1 MKTKPTSG
9 KKTHKMVDITHKI
22 KTLRTATAQAIVKVG
37 STETIQAILDKKVP
51 KGDVLEVSRTAGL
64 FAVKNT
70 SSAIPDCHPIP
81 IEYTGIQF
89 ECLKESIK
97 IEVTVKT
104 IYKTGVEVEAMH
116 GASIVALTMYD
127 MLKPID
133 KNVEISTVKLLHKKG
148 GKSDYVTKQNPSLN
162 VAVLVCSDSVSAG
175 KKKDSAGKIITEKL
189 EKLGLSISNYDIIP
203 DEIRDIQNSVNKL
216 CNTKTDLIILAGG
229 TGLSKRD
236 VTPEAILPLIDR
248 RIPGIE
254 EAIRSYGQERTP
266 FAMLS
271 RSVVGFKGE
280 TLLMALP
287 GSTNG
292 AAESIDA
299 VFPSVLHLFQL
310 LNGFDHG
317 K

>member
-1 MKTKPTSG
+1 
-9 KKTHKMVDITHKI
+9 
-22 KTLRTATAQAIVKVG
+22 
-37 STETIQAILDKKVP
+37 
-51 KGDVLEVSRTAGL
+51 
-64 FAVKNT
+64 
-70 SSAIPDCHPIP
+70 
-81 IEYTGIQF
+81 
-89 ECLKESIK
+89 
-97 IEVTVKT
+97 
-104 IYKTGVEVEAMH
+104 
-116 GASIVALTMYD
+116 
-127 MLKPID
+127 
-133 KNVEISTVKLLHKKG
+133 
-148 GKSDYVTKQNPSLN
+148 
-162 VAVLVCSDSVSAG
+162 LVCSDSVSEG

-189 EKLGLSISNYDIIP
+189 EKLGLKISNYDIIP

-216 CNTKTDLIILAGG
+216 CANKTDLIILAGG

-236 VTPEAILPLIDR
+236 VTPEAIMPLIDR

-317 K
+317 